1 LRMVEIS
8 AIRGGPQLANLK
20 ITPGAG
26 TVGTTVSVNGA
37 GFAKGENYKIRFG
50 GIGVGGFRATD
61 GGTSPPGLKFV
72 VPDLAT
78 SGERGEL
85 GAETQIAVRSTRR
98 RAHDDAVAPFELRAS
113 LILDAR
119 SAGIGYRVK
128 VVGRGLLPEEPYYIT
143 SVIGDNP
150 DVAIGVMATGPGGN
164 AVAEF
169 VVPAT
174 LDPRE
179 YQIQAKNMKGH
190 YLALRDPPMLNL
202 LGYSDSSLL
211 PGRPEGPT
219 SRPYCPVLVAL
230 PFTSQLSVPIVATV
244 YAVIRRKGR
253 AHRIT
258 STAVNLAAHGS
269 GEALICFA
277 TLGPGS
283 YEVDAFAATMTG
295 AVVSETI
302 SFPLTIEK
310 P

>member
-1 LRMVEIS
+1 MAS
-8 AIRGGPQLANLK
+8 LK
-20 ITPGAG
+20 ISPGAG
-26 TVGTTVSVNGA
+26 TVGTKVSVKGA

-50 GIGVGGFRATD
+50 GTGVGGFRATD
-61 GGTSPPGLKFV
+61 RGTTPPGLRFV

-85 GAETQIAVRSTRR
+85 GTETQVTVSSARR
-98 RAHDDAVAPFELRAS
+98 RLHDDAVAPFELRAS

-119 SAGIGYRVK
+119 SAGIGYMVRVA
-128 VVGRGLLPEEPYYIT
+128 GRGLLPGEPYYVT
-143 SVIGDNP
+143 SVVGDNP
-150 DVAIGVMATGPGGN
+150 DVAIGVMATGPGGS
-164 AVAEF
+164 ADAEF

-174 LDPRE
+174 LDPKE

-190 YLALRDPPMLNL
+190 YLALRDPPLLNL
-202 LGYSDSSLL
+202 LGYSESSLL

-244 YAVIRRKGR
+244 YAVIRRAGR

-258 STAVNLAAHGS
+258 STAVNLAARGS

-277 TLGPGS
+277 TLAPGS

-295 AVVSETI
+295 SVVSETI